1 MSRIRARIDTMEID
15 SDEDGWHLRI
25 TDDDGIEY
33 DFNFHGVAFDFAGS
47 PGLLSLREWRGE
59 GESIRAEVR
68 AARSQGAT
76 ARTMSM
82 QCNFDQHRDCPS
94 DMCQCD
100 CHTLSTDDPKNPLY
114 RDTMVGDH

>member
-59 GESIRAEVR
+59 GESVRAEVR
-68 AARSQGAT
+68 AARGSSFA
-76 ARTMSM
+76 
-82 QCNFDQHRDCPS
+82 CNEGNHHICLVEG
-94 DMCQCD
+94 CQCD
-100 CHTLSTDDPKNPLY
+100 CHTLALTDSKNPLW
-114 RDTMVGDH
+114 RDTVIGDH